1 MIWGKQKLLRVS
13 GRFELS
19 RVQVTDGKIRVICM
33 TQIQRKSILVRV
45 IRGRFD
51 LSGVNCIHQSPNS
64 TSCLSAEVS
73 QPLAEFPFVN
83 NRCLVWKSEKI
94 SDLLL
99 KVLDWPTNFPK
110 HLRIHFNKLPSY
122 LIYHNGTQDLGL
134 NFVLCKT
141 IKNVFFSY
149 YYNCNLIQ
157 GICEIYQQ
165 LPY

>member
-1 MIWGKQKLLRVS
+1 M
-13 GRFELS
+13 
-19 RVQVTDGKIRVICM
+19 
-33 TQIQRKSILVRV
+33 
-45 IRGRFD
+45 
-51 LSGVNCIHQSPNS
+51 
-64 TSCLSAEVS
+64 S

-83 NRCLVWKSEKI
+83 NRCLVWRSEKI

-99 KVLDWPTNFPK
+99 KVLDWPTNFPI
-110 HLRIHFNKLPSY
+110 HLRIHSNKLPSY

-141 IKNVFFSY
+141 IKNVFFYY

-165 LPY
+165 LPYYAVVFRGRRKYDSLNACVRGKERVAGLWQQSLYRKLMLTIKLSLFARLTYVKLFWVHK